1 MTCRVLILRPELG
14 ASKTAERAR
23 ALGLEAVAAPIF
35 RIAPLGW
42 EAPEPDPFDA
52 VLLTSANAARCA
64 GPELLRFMH
73 LPCYAVGEATAAA
86 ATKTGFSD
94 VRTGQSDGAAVATL
108 MAANG
113 VRSALHLCGQDHVAL
128 DPPGLR
134 MERRIVYRSTPVSV
148 LPEEASLAL
157 DEQALVLIH
166 SPRAGLEFSKLVEP
180 EAKERIA
187 LAAISE
193 AAASAA
199 GPGWKGKAVASQ
211 PRDHALLELAVKLCK
226 TGRPGIESDA

>member
-1 MTCRVLILRPELG
+1 MNGRVLIVRPEPG
-14 ASKTAERAR
+14 ASETAGRAR
-23 ALGLEAVAAPIF
+23 ALGLEAIAAPIF
-35 RIAPLGW
+35 MIEPVAW
-42 EAPEPDPFDA
+42 EAREPDGYDA
-52 VLLTSANAARCA
+52 ILLTSANAARCA

-86 ATKTGFSD
+86 GTNAGFSD
-94 VRTGQSDGAAVATL
+94 VRTGHSDGAAVAAL
-108 MAANG
+108 MARDG

-128 DPPGLR
+128 DAPELR
-134 MERRIVYRSTPVSV
+134 MERRIVYRSTSLSV

-157 DEQALVLIH
+157 NEQALVLIH
-166 SPRAGLEFSKLVEP
+166 SRRAGLEFSKLIKP
-180 EAKERIA
+180 AAKERIA
-187 LAAISE
+187 VAAISE

-199 GPGWKGKAVASQ
+199 GPGWKAKAVASQ